1 MSGHSKNDRSKL
13 VNLAEFLTED
23 IPSMNRTEL
32 KNALAEEGLSESAA
46 IGMTRAALE
55 SATREMIARRFAEAR
70 MQVAKTKPKPASR
83 AARIAPARSKEVL
96 ADYYR
101 RHPGAASAPT
111 TMAARKGSD
120 MPDETAWEIVIALIE
135 LGEISDDGQPL

>member
-23 IPSMNRTEL
+23 ILSMNAAEL

-46 IGMTRAALE
+46 VGMTHAAVE
-55 SATREMIARRFAEAR
+55 SAKRELNARWFADAR
-70 MQVAKTKPKPASR
+70 TQVSKPKPKPAPR
-83 AARIAPARSKEVL
+83 AARIAPGRSKQVL

-120 MPDETAWEIVIALIE
+120 MPDETAWEIVSALIE
-135 LGEISDDGQPL
+135 LGEISEDGQPI